1 MRPAGALRLVRFRGP
16 GGAEPRLGLE
26 EGPGGALLDLSAAE
40 PGLPRSTRA
49 LLEMGPAA
57 LAAAQRALESGHHRV
72 PRGTVR
78 LLAPV
83 GDPQKVIAVGLNYR
97 DHCWEQ
103 GVSVPK
109 EPIIFSKFPSAII
122 GPFDDIV
129 HPQDSSEVDW
139 EVELAAV
146 IGKEGRHI
154 EESSAMDHVVGF
166 TVANDISARDW
177 QMRRNG
183 RQWLLGKTFDTFCPL
198 GPALVTKEAVA
209 DVHNLR
215 IRCSVNGQVMQDSNT
230 SQLVFRLPTLIAWV
244 SRFVTLVPGDILL
257 TGTPPGVGVFR
268 KPPVFLKRGDEV
280 QCEIEELGT
289 ICNKVV

>member
-1 MRPAGALRLVRFRGP
+1 
-16 GGAEPRLGLE
+16 
-26 EGPGGALLDLSAAE
+26 
-40 PGLPRSTRA
+40 
-49 LLEMGPAA
+49 
-57 LAAAQRALESGHHRV
+57 SGCHRV
-72 PRGTVR
+72 PRGTVQ

-97 DHCWEQ
+97 DHCREQ

-109 EPIIFSKFPSAII
+109 EPIIFSKFPSAIV

-129 HPQDSSEVDW
+129 HPRDSSEVDW
-139 EVELAAV
+139 EGELAAV

-154 EESSAMDHVVGF
+154 EEALAMDHVVGF

-209 DVHNLR
+209 GKDGTGTGYVHNLR
-215 IRCSVNGQVMQDSNT
+215 IRCSVNGQLMQDSNT
-230 SQLVFRLPTLIAWV
+230 SQFVFRLPTLIAWV

-257 TGTPPGVGVFR
+257 TGTPAGVGVFR
-268 KPPVFLKRGDEV
+268 KPPMFLKRGDEV
-280 QCEIEELGT
+280 QCEIEELG
-289 ICNKVV
+289 

>member
-1 MRPAGALRLVRFRGP
+1 
-16 GGAEPRLGLE
+16 
-26 EGPGGALLDLSAAE
+26 
-40 PGLPRSTRA
+40 
-49 LLEMGPAA
+49 
-57 LAAAQRALESGHHRV
+57 SGRHQV

-97 DHCWEQ
+97 DHCQEQ
-103 GVSVPK
+103 SVSVPK

-154 EESSAMDHVVGF
+154 EVTPPPYPSSAPVPCPIKHVPIVTSQESSAMDHVVGF

-177 QMRRNG
+177 QMRNG

-198 GPALVTKEAVA
+198 GPALVTKAA
-209 DVHNLR
+209 CDMSPLSPPDVHNLR
-215 IRCSVNGQVMQDSNT
+215 IRCSVNGQLMQDSNT
-230 SQLVFRLPTLIAWV
+230 GQLVFRLPTLIAWV

-257 TGTPPGVGVFR
+257 TGTPAGVGVFR

-289 ICNKVV
+289 ICNRVV